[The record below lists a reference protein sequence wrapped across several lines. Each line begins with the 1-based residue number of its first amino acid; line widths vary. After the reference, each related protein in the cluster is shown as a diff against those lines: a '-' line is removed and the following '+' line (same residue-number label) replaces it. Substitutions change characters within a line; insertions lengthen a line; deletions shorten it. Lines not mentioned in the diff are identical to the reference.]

1 MAAPLLLAR
10 VVDPAPTVAL
20 DQQTDFRPCNP
31 RNFRSLSATP
41 GRSLLKSAANSAVG
55 ITQSDRA
62 AQFRPSGMHGVPGM
76 VPRKRRPWFGAFVIE
91 RHLVFVI
98 ECHLVLNFF
107 EPFAPD
113 ISGLPRYPC
122 DTPARSVRRQDS
134 YPRRAASRVVP
145 ANKLLPSLVLPL
157 SLLSLL
163 CYCFAKKQCRCV

>member
-76 VPRKRRPWFGAFVIE
+76 VPRKRLPHSGAFVIE
-91 RHLVFVI
+91 R
-98 ECHLVLNFF
+98 HLVLNFF

-145 ANKLLPSLVLPL
+145 ANKLLLSLVLPL